1 MGQGSLDG
9 LEVGGAKHGR
19 REDLDD
25 ARARVVRGH
34 DFARRHRAGHGD
46 EAVLHGGFNDIQVDV
61 RRDGVLRPRVAR
73 HDDLLLR
80 EYRAGPDE
88 KIVTEMAHKG
98 FDCLDG
104 PFEAVGARLVEGH
117 LHEAYSALGVGVG
130 QLQARFRVESADY
143 GDDFAVANRFH
154 DF

>member
-1 MGQGSLDG
+1 M
-9 LEVGGAKHGR
+9 
-19 REDLDD
+19 
-25 ARARVVRGH
+25 VRGH

-46 EAVLHGGFNDIQVDV
+46 EAVLHGGRNDIKVDV

-80 EYRAGPDE
+80 EHRAGADE
-88 KIVTEMAHKG
+88 KIVAEMAHKG
-98 FDCLDG
+98 FDGLDS
-104 PFEAVGARLVEGH
+104 PFQTVGARLVECH
-117 LHEAYSALGVGVG
+117 LHEAYPALGVCVG

-143 GDDFAVANRFH
+143 GDDFAAANRFH